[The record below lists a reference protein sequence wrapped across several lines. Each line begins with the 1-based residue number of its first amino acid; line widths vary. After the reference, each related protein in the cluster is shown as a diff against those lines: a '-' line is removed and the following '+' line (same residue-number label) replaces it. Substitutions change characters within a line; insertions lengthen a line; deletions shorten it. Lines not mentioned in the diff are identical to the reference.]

1 MTPQPYI
8 DTEHNGE
15 LPVDVEGRALTPK
28 AASCLLCGLEATSEE
43 VWLKPAWWRE
53 AGPDG
58 RTITT
63 IPRCRQSD
71 DCKARVLAAGE
82 SWPLLERGEQPGAKP
97 APADVQPKEAP
108 DDDAWI

>member
-1 MTPQPYI
+1 MSAPQPYI
-8 DTEHNGE
+8 DTEHNGAVR
-15 LPVDVEGRALTPK
+15 VDPS
-28 AASCLLCGLEATSEE
+28 ASRPATCLLCGLEATSEE

-71 DCKARVLAAGE
+71 ECRARVLVAGE
-82 SWPLLERGEQPGAKP
+82 SWPLLERGEQPTEPP
-97 APADVQPKEAP
+97 APAQADVQPKEAP
-108 DDDAWI
+108 DDSWI